1 MQSLRWKWI
10 FFAGWLLLV
19 FLSLWFNF
27 TSIDKTAFE
36 MAVTQGRTSWTKD
49 QSYRQWVTDKG
60 GIYAPPSEEYP
71 PNPYLA
77 HIPQRDVVTTE
88 GKKLTLINPAYM
100 IRQVH
105 EIAVLPD
112 APKEHI
118 TSLRSLRPENKPDEW
133 EYLALKKFENGQ
145 NEVAELAMLNGRLN
159 MRFMRPMITKEG
171 CLKCH
176 GEQGYKVGDIRG
188 GVSFSIPFKPFLD
201 AAQDQK
207 RFLLIWHFLI
217 LLIGIIGTELAF
229 RRILKNELLLRKALE
244 ESKVNEEKVRQL
256 NIELEERVVQ
266 EVSKSRQKDL
276 MLIQQSRL
284 ASMGE
289 MIHNIAHQWRQPLNA
304 LAIIMANIQ
313 DDYKYNELSEE
324 RLAELVSKNR
334 AILEQMSNTIDDFR
348 DFFRSDKEAKQFDIT
363 DVIDD
368 TLVLINASFLN
379 NNISVE
385 KRYTKPL

>member
-1 MQSLRWKWI
+1 
-10 FFAGWLLLV
+10 
-19 FLSLWFNF
+19 
-27 TSIDKTAFE
+27 
-36 MAVTQGRTSWTKD
+36 
-49 QSYRQWVTDKG
+49 
-60 GIYAPPSEEYP
+60 
-71 PNPYLA
+71 
-77 HIPQRDVVTTE
+77 
-88 GKKLTLINPAYM
+88 
-100 IRQVH
+100 
-105 EIAVLPD
+105 
-112 APKEHI
+112 
-118 TSLRSLRPENKPDEW
+118 
-133 EYLALKKFENGQ
+133 
-145 NEVAELAMLNGRLN
+145 
-159 MRFMRPMITKEG
+159 
-171 CLKCH
+171 LKCH

>member
-1 MQSLRWKWI
+1 
-10 FFAGWLLLV
+10 
-19 FLSLWFNF
+19 
-27 TSIDKTAFE
+27 
-36 MAVTQGRTSWTKD
+36 
-49 QSYRQWVTDKG
+49 
-60 GIYAPPSEEYP
+60 
-71 PNPYLA
+71 LA

-118 TSLRSLRPENKPDEW
+118 TSLRPLRPENKPDEW

-145 NEVAELAMLNGRLN
+145 NEVVELAMLNGRLN